1 MRARSFSDDAEPAA
15 DDAKPK
21 PEPDYV
27 FEGYDI
33 EFSTKVALTAP
44 LSAKTAAPKRRAERS

>member
-15 DDAKPK
+15 DDAK

-44 LSAKTAAPKRRAERS
+44 LPAKTAAPKRRAERS